1 MVMSDKDNGAH
12 GTACFLVQDTSGESQ
27 SVTTEIRDDMVESEL
42 SSVYA
47 PEPGVD
53 IVVEESLED
62 CE

>member
-1 MVMSDKDNGAH
+1 MSDNKDNGAH

-27 SVTTEIRDDMVESEL
+27 SVTTEIKDDMVVSEL
-42 SSVYA
+42 SSVYV

-53 IVVEESLED
+53 IVVEENLDD